1 METLDNKRVQEIKDR
16 FSERSVEELR
26 EILDKHDKSEWIE
39 ETFEAIRQILPEHE
53 KEPSLSENLEQH
65 AELSGKREDTFTVQE
80 VRAFVGP
87 KAGYYLKKWQAA
99 LDGTG
104 ISNGFNGAAFFLSAL
119 WLPYRKMYL
128 ITAIFFGIILLEA
141 VLEEVVFLG
150 ILAKP
155 EAPAALSSLFGF
167 AAAIVCGNFGNQW
180 YLSHTRKVITEVR
193 SQGLPD
199 DAHSQTLAKR
209 GGTNIVASVGFFT
222 LFLVATFL
230 MLFLLELLFARG

>member
-65 AELSGKREDTFTVQE
+65 AELSGKKEDTFTVQE

-87 KAGYYLKKWQAA
+87 KAGYYLKKWQTA

-104 ISNGFNGAAFFLSAL
+104 SSNSFNGAAFFLSGL

-128 ITAIFFGIILLEA
+128 ITAIFFGIILLES
-141 VLEEVVFLG
+141 VLEEVVTVG

-155 EAPAALSSLFGF
+155 EARAALSSLFGF
-167 AAAIVCGNFGNQW
+167 AAAIVCGNFSNQW

-193 SQGLPD
+193 SQGLSEN
-199 DAHSQTLAKR
+199 AHLQALAKG
-209 GGTNIVASVGFFT
+209 GGTSILASVGFFT
-222 LFLVATFL
+222 LFLVAMFL
-230 MLFLLELLFARG
+230 MSFLLDLLFARG